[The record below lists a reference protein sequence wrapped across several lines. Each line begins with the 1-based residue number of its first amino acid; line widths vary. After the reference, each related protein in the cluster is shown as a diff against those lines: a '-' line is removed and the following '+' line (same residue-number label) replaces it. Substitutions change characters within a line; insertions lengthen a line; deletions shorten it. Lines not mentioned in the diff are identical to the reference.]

1 MTCLLS
7 FISLPCVTTYF
18 IFPSV
23 VLEFRYIQCAALYCA
38 YFNAQSS
45 LIHMKYTYAE
55 LLITVIVV
63 FEIHVL
69 EIKIVIKLC
78 LK

>member
-18 IFPSV
+18 IFPIV
-23 VLEFRYIQCAALYCA
+23 VLEFRYIQCSALYCA

-55 LLITVIVV
+55 LLITMTVI

-69 EIKIVIKLC
+69 EIKIVIMPC